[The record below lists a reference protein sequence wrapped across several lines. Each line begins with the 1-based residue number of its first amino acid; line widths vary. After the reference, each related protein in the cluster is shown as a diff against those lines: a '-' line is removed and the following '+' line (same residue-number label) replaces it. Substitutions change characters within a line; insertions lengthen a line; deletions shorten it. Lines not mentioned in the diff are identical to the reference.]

1 MARKSALVSAA
12 ARGRLAKTPLGERI
26 QDTLRQLE
34 HELGG
39 REALMGVL
47 ALNTRSQALTELM
60 GMLADPLHDRDNLGV
75 LCFQAGVTTGDLLT
89 AYQSGLMHF
98 AQTLAKREVAEHL
111 PAVTRDVMIR
121 AQPMEERCRHC
132 WGTGSITEPATK
144 DTPEESRPCNTCQGT
159 GWITVAP
166 ELDRQKAA
174 LDLGEMFPKKGGLT
188 IGMQQTVNTGH
199 PAPTAG
205 GTLEKLQQAV
215 SAVLYADDEVL
226 EAEVLEPVPEPPA
239 ADVPS

>member
-1 MARKSALVSAA
+1 MAKKSALVSAA

-60 GMLADPLHDRDNLGV
+60 GLLADPLHDRDNLGV
-75 LCFQAGVTTGDLLT
+75 LCFQAGVTTGDLLS

-111 PAVTRDVMIR
+111 PAVTRDVMVR
-121 AQPMEERCRHC
+121 AQPIEESCWPCR
-132 WGTGSITEPATK
+132 GTGIILIPATK
-144 DTPEESRPCNTCQGT
+144 TEPEVEEACNTCQGT
-159 GWITVAP
+159 GRVTRIP

-174 LDLGEMFPKKGGLT
+174 LDLGEMFPKKGGLS
-188 IGMQQTVNTGH
+188 IGVQQINNQGQ

-215 SAVLYADDEVL
+215 SAVLYTDDEVL
-226 EAEVLEPVPEPPA
+226 EAEVLEPAPESPA